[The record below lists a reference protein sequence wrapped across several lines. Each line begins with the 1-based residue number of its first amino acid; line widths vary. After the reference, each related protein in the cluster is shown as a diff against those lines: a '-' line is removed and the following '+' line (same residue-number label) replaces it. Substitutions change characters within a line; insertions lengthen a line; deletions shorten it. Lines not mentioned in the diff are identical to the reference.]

1 MGSYAYPYVSDL
13 PYAPF
18 MKHAILKITEHSLY
32 HMREHWKIE
41 TPICKSELEGKPL
54 SFKKL
59 ISMFLVFF
67 LGVVLALITLFCEV
81 KTANP
86 RNQNQKQSKGLD
98 KTMIIHHDE
107 ELKDIKQLMEDIE
120 ELHKSCRSSNVTVRI
135 VIQSRHKHPI

>member
-1 MGSYAYPYVSDL
+1 MGSYAYPYVSDI

-18 MKHAILKITEHSLY
+18 MKYAILKITEHSLY
-32 HMREHWKIE
+32 HMREHWQIE

-81 KTANP
+81 NTGNP
-86 RNQNQKQSKGLD
+86 RKQNHIEDLD
-98 KTMIIHHDE
+98 KAIIIQDE
-107 ELKDIKQLMEDIE
+107 EEVKDFTKLMENIE
-120 ELHKSCRSSNVTVRI
+120 DLFKSCRSSNATLRI
-135 VIQSRHKHPI
+135 IIKSRRKHPI

>member
-86 RNQNQKQSKGLD
+86 RNQKQFEVLD
-98 KTMIIHHDE
+98 KTMIIQHGEDVKE
-107 ELKDIKQLMEDIE
+107 ITQLIEDIE
-120 ELHKSCRSSNVTVRI
+120 ELHKSCRSSNATLQI
-135 VIQSRHKHPI
+135 IIQSRHKHPI

>member
-18 MKHAILKITEHSLY
+18 MKYAILKITEHSLY
-32 HMREHWKIE
+32 HMREHWQIE

-67 LGVVLALITLFCEV
+67 LGVVLALITLFCEL

-86 RNQNQKQSKGLD
+86 RNQNQFKCLD

-120 ELHKSCRSSNVTVRI
+120 ELHKSCRFSNATLRI
-135 VIQSRHKHPI
+135 IIQSRHNDPI